1 MRGQR
6 WIVGLG
12 ALLVAA
18 VALYLLLTGTSPGT
32 KARDSETLSEISQP
46 ALDDIDAKS
55 RSAMRDLLRETGN
68 EE

>member
-1 MRGQR
+1 MMGQR

-18 VALYLLLTGTSPGT
+18 VALYLLMTGTKPGSG
-32 KARDSETLSEISQP
+32 SETMMEISRP

-55 RSAMRDLLRETGN
+55 RSAMRDLLRETGT